1 LNPRKA
7 PGAAQLLQW
16 ACTPP
21 ESDAIRLPV
30 RRRARLSQD
39 QELHAPD
46 QAADAFAAGAGGTGK
61 AAMLQAIGVPRL
73 SATPPGR
80 RKMLNPAED

>member
-1 LNPRKA
+1 MQSVCLFA
-7 PGAAQLLQW
+7 GMPGF
-16 ACTPP
+16 
-21 ESDAIRLPV
+21 RL
-30 RRRARLSQD
+30 QD